1 MTLQVD
7 VVSDVIC
14 PWCFVG
20 KRRLE
25 KAIAELGPE
34 YLVRVAWHPF
44 ELNPDMPVEGIS
56 RREYRTR
63 KFGSWERSQE
73 LDRQVAFAGLED
85 GIHFAH
91 PLMERTPNTFAAH
104 RLLWLAGRQGLQ
116 GAVAEKLFR
125 GYFEEGL
132 DVGQIENLHRI
143 GSETGL
149 SALDLD
155 GVLHGIVGAAEVR
168 AEEEAFRQ
176 AGISGVPYFIIN
188 GRLAVSGAQ
197 PPEIMLGALIRAA
210 REAEDPP
217 AADPAG
223 GVCTGSDPGNC
234 G

>member
-1 MTLQVD
+1 MILQVD

-25 KAIAELGPE
+25 KAIAELGLD
-34 YLVRVAWHPF
+34 YLVRVTWRPF
-44 ELNPDMPVEGIS
+44 ELNPDMPVEGIA

-73 LDRQVAFAGLED
+73 LDRQVALAGLGE
-85 GIHFAH
+85 GIRFAH
-91 PLMERTPNTFAAH
+91 DLMERTPNTFAAH
-104 RLLWLAGRQGLQ
+104 RLLWLAERQGLQ

-125 GYFEEGL
+125 GYFEDGL
-132 DVGQIENLHRI
+132 DIGLPETLHRI
-143 GSETGL
+143 GADTGL

-155 GVLHGIVGAAEVR
+155 GVLNGAVGAAEVR

-210 REAEDPP
+210 REDADSP
-217 AADPAG
+217 AADPEG
-223 GVCTGSDPGNC
+223 GACTVSASGNC